1 MALKKLQETPEDL
14 EVGVTGFEIDLNQIA
29 SDTLSW
35 FEELGD
41 QLWSLSTVWQ
51 VSSVLISALL
61 GYTLSRSIKRRL
73 KQAAEARE
81 QKGILFRLYA
91 SLARVVWAAFTV
103 VLVWISM
110 AGFAAYGL
118 ENTGLR
124 IVASLLNAW
133 IVVRIVTSNMRQ
145 GAFAS
150 SIAFVAWTIA
160 ALHIFE
166 MLGPVT
172 QSLDAAAI
180 TVGNNR
186 FSLLRIITSFVVAA
200 FALWLGRTM
209 GDAVQTQLRG
219 NAKINP
225 SMAGILGQVAK
236 ITFMVIAVM
245 IALSVV
251 GVNLTTLTVFSGAL
265 GVGIGFG
272 LQTIFSNFVSG
283 IIILFERSVKVGDF
297 IELQSGV
304 TGKVQEISIRSTLIT
319 TNDNVDI
326 LVPNE
331 EFIKA
336 QVVNWTLKETQRRL
350 RVPFGV
356 AYGSDKEIV
365 RKAGLEAAADV
376 QWTDRGR
383 DARAPQVWLVEFGDS
398 SLNFELVV
406 WLIDEAVSRP
416 EKVQADY
423 NWALHTALAKY
434 EIEIP
439 FPQRDINFRNSEP
452 VRVELLGSKTPSE

>member
-1 MALKKLQETPEDL
+1 MALVNIQDNTEQLD
-14 EVGVTGFEIDLNQIA
+14 VGVDGIEIDLNEIA
-29 SDTLSW
+29 ASTIAW
-35 FEELGD
+35 FESIAGE
-41 QLWSLSTVWQ
+41 LWSLGTLWQ
-51 VSSVLISALL
+51 VCAIIASAILGYLISRPFA
-61 GYTLSRSIKRRL
+61 KRL
-73 KQAAEARE
+73 KQAAQSRE
-81 QKGILFRLYA
+81 RKDILYRLFA
-91 SLARVVWAAFTV
+91 SLARVIWPAMTVALIWTSMAAF
-103 VLVWISM
+103 I
-110 AGFAAYGL
+110 AYGL

-124 IVASLLNAW
+124 VVASLLNAW
-133 IVVRIVTSNMRQ
+133 IVVRVVTSNMKQ
-145 GAFAS
+145 GGLAS
-150 SIAFVAWTIA
+150 AIAFIAWTIA
-160 ALHIFE
+160 ALHIFQ
-166 MLGPVT
+166 LLDPVT

-180 TVGNNR
+180 TVGNSR
-186 FSLLRIITSFVVAA
+186 FSLLRILTSFVVAG
-200 FALWLGRTM
+200 FALWLGRVL
-209 GDAVQTQLRG
+209 GDAVQTQLKD
-219 NAKINP
+219 NTKINP

-236 ITFMVIAVM
+236 LTFMVIAVM

-251 GVNLTTLTVFSGAL
+251 GVNLTALTVFSGAL

-272 LQTIFSNFVSG
+272 LQTIFSNFISG

-304 TGKVQEISIRSTLIT
+304 TGQVQEISIRSTLIT
-319 TNDNVDI
+319 TNDHVDI

-356 AYGSDKEIV
+356 AYGSDKETV
-365 RKAGLEAAADV
+365 RKAGLEAAAAV

-416 EKVQADY
+416 AKVQADY
-423 NWALHTALAKY
+423 NWALHTALEKY
-434 EIEIP
+434 DLEIP
-439 FPQRDINFRNSEP
+439 FPQRDLNFRNSSP
-452 VRVELLGSKTPSE
+452 VRVQLLSEE